1 MAPGL
6 GKRPGCP
13 GTEPRHLAAAGTR
26 ARDRPF
32 RAGCGAITFASGEVM
47 EDIVLGILFRWFGAV
62 ILIGIVA
69 ALLANGWEAIL
80 N

>member
-1 MAPGL
+1 MAPRSGERF
-6 GKRPGCP
+6 GFPR
-13 GTEPRHLAAAGTR
+13 TDPRHLAAGGTR

-32 RAGCGAITFASGEVM
+32 RAGRSAITIASGEVM